1 MSNTFE
7 PRARK
12 SLGQNWLVD
21 PDLLRRVIEA
31 AGIQHEDEVLEIG
44 AGPGT
49 LTAYLVRLARRV
61 VAVEVDQRL
70 IFRLRA
76 AAPGAEVLAADILE
90 LDLGRLFPLGG
101 EVVVGNIPYYLSG
114 ALLRRLLE
122 PEPRPKRLSL
132 VVQREVAQRWCG
144 EDGWSLATVVV
155 HAFSQPRL
163 AFTLPPAAFR
173 PAPKVHSALVVL
185 EVLPR
190 PALRVPDPAQFF
202 KFSAS
207 LFQFRRKQLQG
218 SLARLSGLPAAA
230 VAERLR
236 SLQIDPARRPET
248 LRLAEWEAL
257 HTAFGA
263 PKCSSPEH

>member
-1 MSNTFE
+1 M
-7 PRARK
+7 
-12 SLGQNWLVD
+12 
-21 PDLLRRVIEA
+21 IEV
-31 AGIQHEDEVLEIG
+31 AGIQPEDEVLEIG

-49 LTAYLVRLARRV
+49 LTADLVRLARRV
-61 VAVEVDQRL
+61 VAVEIDQRL
-70 IFRLRA
+70 LVRLKA
-76 AAPGAEVLAADILE
+76 AAPAAEILAADILE

-144 EDGWSLATVVV
+144 KDGWSLSTVVV
-155 HAFSQPRL
+155 HAFSRPRL

-173 PAPKVHSALVVL
+173 PEPKVHSALVVL
-185 EVLPR
+185 EVLPQ
-190 PALRVPDPAQFF
+190 PALHVTDPAQFF
-202 KFSAS
+202 RFAAS
-207 LFQFRRKQLQG
+207 LFQYRRKQLQG
-218 SLARLSGLPAAA
+218 SVARLSGLPAAT

-236 SLQIDPARRPET
+236 SLGIEPTRRPET

-257 HTAFGA
+257 HEAF
-263 PKCSSPEH
+263 SSPKLQPS

>member
-1 MSNTFE
+1 M
-7 PRARK
+7 
-12 SLGQNWLVD
+12 
-21 PDLLRRVIEA
+21 IET
-31 AGIQHEDEVLEIG
+31 AGIQPEDEVLEVG

-49 LTAYLVRLARRV
+49 LTADLVRLARRV

-70 IFRLRA
+70 LSRLRA
-76 AAPGAEVLAADILE
+76 AAPEAEVLSADILE
-90 LDLGRLFPLGG
+90 LDLGTLFPEGG

-144 EDGWSLATVVV
+144 EDGWSLSTVVV
-155 HAFSQPRL
+155 HAFSRPRL

-173 PAPKVHSALVVL
+173 PPPKVHSALVVL

-190 PALRVPDPAQFF
+190 PALQVPDPARFF
-202 KFSAS
+202 RFAAS

-218 SLARLSGLPAAA
+218 SLARLSGLPAAD
-230 VAERLR
+230 VAARLR
-236 SLQIDPARRPET
+236 SLCIEPSRRPET
-248 LRLAEWEAL
+248 LRLAEWEVL
-257 HTAFGA
+257 HEAFGS
-263 PKCSSPEH
+263 PMCSQPVITASSHRLR